1 MLKHLYISDFALIDT
16 LDIDIKKGFSVI
28 TGETGAGKSIII
40 GALGLILGD
49 RADFGHIR
57 AGAAKCVVEATFDI
71 SGSDWQLLFEELEL
85 DYQPECIIRR
95 EITTSGR
102 SRAFINDT
110 PVTAARLKSVSSRL
124 IDIHSQY
131 ANLLLND
138 AIFQIHILDSVADTD
153 SLLNEYHAL
162 FSRFIE
168 SDKRLAELKQTAD
181 EWRAERD
188 YALYR
193 YERLVEA
200 DLKSGEQEQLEKE
213 NELLSHAED
222 IKSSLSSALLMCDD
236 ERCGI
241 ISSLKDMT
249 NCIGKA
255 ASHME
260 TLSLLSDRVNSLY
273 IEIKDLYSELSDIF
287 DNMDFDPARRS
298 FVTERLDSIYS
309 LQQKYKVDSEE
320 KLIALRDEYAE
331 KLQRIDGFDE
341 EILKLERQT
350 DALRREAAEVASRLS
365 EKRRAS
371 VGYIADY
378 IVERLKNLGMPNAT
392 VEIIVDE
399 LPRLSVNGMDSVN
412 ILFSANKNAGLKPIA
427 SIASGGEMSRVM
439 LVLKGLMAQKSDLST
454 IIFDEIDTGV
464 SGDVAGRMGGML
476 KELAADI
483 SVIAI
488 THLPQIAAKGD
499 SHFKVYKVDTD
510 DSTVSRIKELSLPER
525 EMEIAEMLS
534 GKNPTIT
541 AIETAKEL
549 LHD

>member
-222 IKSSLSSALLMCDD
+222 IKSSLSSALLLCDD

-273 IEIKDLYSELSDIF
+273 IEIKDLHSELSDIF

-350 DALRREAAEVASRLS
+350 DALRREATEVASRLS

-378 IVERLKNLGMPNAT
+378 IVGRLKNLGMPNAT